1 MKRIVVLCLELAG
14 IAFVAGAVFVSPSWV
29 QLYAI
34 GVSSIVVANALAKTK

>member
-1 MKRIVVLCLELAG
+1 MKRAFIFCLELVG

-34 GVSSIVVANALAKTK
+34 GVSSIIVANALAQTK